1 MYTLFSKLRE
11 NEFKIV
17 TSLDVLSND
26 FDDPSAWTLQ
36 SPNILPTTSIFSS
49 SGSTVRSTTSG

>member
-36 SPNILPTTSIFSS
+36 SPNILPRHRYFQALAPL
-49 SGSTVRSTTSG
+49 